1 MTETSKNKQGLGD
14 YWRLG
19 SKTVVSM
26 EKATAV
32 LSRLSL
38 LLLLPF
44 VIMGAVLADVLGITF
59 SEE

>member
-1 MTETSKNKQGLGD
+1 MTRTSKNNKGLVD

-26 EKATAV
+26 EKAKEV

-38 LLLLPF
+38 LLLLPL
-44 VIMGAVLADVLGITF
+44 VIMGAVLADVLGISF
-59 SEE
+59 SKE